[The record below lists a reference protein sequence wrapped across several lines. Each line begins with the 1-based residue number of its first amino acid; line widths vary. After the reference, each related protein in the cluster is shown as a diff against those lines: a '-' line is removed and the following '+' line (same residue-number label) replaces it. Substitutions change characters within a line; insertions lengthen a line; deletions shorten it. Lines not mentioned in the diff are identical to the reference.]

1 MMNYST
7 GKYILLHPDSLQ
19 QYHPLISGEQ
29 LNLFRAGN
37 RDAIQKFY
45 IQEYRIAKAIY
56 HQLGN
61 PLFAIKYGSHACNI
75 VHEIT
80 IYEISIANFASYMAE
95 LIIAAGVI
103 NPDVE
108 RLLEIS
114 EAHARKSPC
123 SNDIRIKVLAN
134 VFLLKSISEKAQK
147 KQDEA
152 YLTLEQAE
160 TDPWISQKDV
170 SLIMTPVYRQKM
182 MMEQT
187 IVSHQKLLARA
198 AVLKYSNP
206 LEYYRTLKRVF
217 EFIVNSGEEAMSRSL
232 MPELQ
237 VAFSAIQNQVPKITA
252 ISLLKNF
259 GQANALFGNSELAIR
274 QLDIAAREAQRYE
287 LKGQVVQINRL
298 LQAVT
303 DGNVVGKLSTFR
315 V

>member
-1 MMNYST
+1 MNCSADN
-7 GKYILLHPDSLQ
+7 YILFHPDTLY
-19 QYHPLISGEQ
+19 QYRPLISEEQ
-29 LNLFRAGN
+29 LDLFRSGN
-37 RDAIQKFY
+37 RSAIRKFY
-45 IQEYRIAKAIY
+45 IQEFHVAKTIY

-61 PLFAIKYGSHACNI
+61 PCFAIKYGSHACNL

-80 IYEISIANFASYMAE
+80 IHEISIANFTSYIVE
-95 LIIAAGVI
+95 LIIAAGII
-103 NPDVE
+103 NSNVDH
-108 RLLEIS
+108 LLEIS
-114 EAHARKSPC
+114 EAHARRSPC
-123 SNDIRIKVLAN
+123 SDDLRIKVLAN
-134 VFLLKSISEKAQK
+134 IFLLKSISEKAR
-147 KQDEA
+147 KQQSEA

-160 TDPWISQKDV
+160 QDPWIAQNDI

-187 IVSHQKLLARA
+187 ITSHQKLLARA
-198 AVLKYSNP
+198 LVLKQSNP

-217 EFIVNSGEEAMSRSL
+217 EFIVNSGEQAMSRLL

-237 VAFSAIQNQVPKITA
+237 IAFSAIQNQVPKITA

-259 GQANALFGNSELAIR
+259 GQANALLGNSDLAKR
-274 QLDIAAREAQRYE
+274 QLNIAVCEAQAYG

-303 DGNVVGKLSTFR
+303 DGNVIGKLSTFR